1 MNYRPGASPN
11 LIAINETYN
20 DHDCSHSHRFAQ
32 ISQSQLWEALKIKA
46 RKPIGFIGAFK
57 ECTGIS
63 EYENGLVRRAVTTT
77 GTVTTEDVTFVE
89 PTWVHF
95 KSRGDGKEVFNVISL
110 STDEQGRL
118 LLTYS
123 FNRTEPGVQPG
134 SEEEKELSRNWVKI
148 AGGAVEQSIKKVE
161 ELVKEGKL

>member
-1 MNYRPGASPN
+1 MIRTAATRTVSPN
-11 LIAINETYN
+11 
-20 DHDCSHSHRFAQ
+20 
-32 ISQSQLWEALKIKA
+32 ISQSQLWEGLKIKA
-46 RKPIGFIGAFK
+46 RNPIGFIGAFK
-57 ECTGIS
+57 ESTVIS
-63 EYENGLVRRAVTTT
+63 EHENGLVRRAVTTT
-77 GTVTTEDVTFVE
+77 GTVTTEDITFVE

-95 KSRGDGKEVFNVISL
+95 KSREDGKEVFNII

-134 SEEEKELSRNWVKI
+134 SEEEKELNKNWVKI

-161 ELVKEGKL
+161 ELVK